1 MLLRC
6 FTLNWRQNARESLGN
21 AEKAV
26 AKLLSGTCMGKL
38 MMRKEF
44 NILKD
49 GGCLRCKSACVLRLM
64 RSKSAA
70 AMC

>member
-6 FTLNWRQNARESLGN
+6 VALNWRQNARESLGN
-21 AEKAV
+21 AEKAM
-26 AKLLSGTCMGKL
+26 AKLLSGTCMGVL
-38 MMRKEF
+38 LVRQEF

-49 GGCLRCKSACVLRLM
+49 GGPLRCLM
-64 RSKSAA
+64 PFINLAA